1 MGYMTIDGRTVEFTD
16 EPNVLAVIRKADIDI
31 PTLCYHSELSVYG
44 ACRLCTVEN
53 ERGKT
58 FASCSEP
65 PRDGM
70 IVYTNTPRLMKYR
83 KLILEL
89 LLAAHCRDCTTCIK
103 SGECQLQ
110 SLAHRMGVGNI
121 RFENTKEQHPLDFSS
136 PSIVRDPNK
145 CILCGDCVRMCDNVQ
160 SVNAIDFAYRG
171 TRALVTPAFN
181 KKIAETDC
189 VNCGQCRVVC
199 PTGAIS
205 IHTNTDTIWDL
216 LADKNTKVVAQIA
229 PAVRVAVGD
238 RFGLPKGENVMG
250 KLVNV
255 LHRLGFDEVYD
266 TSYGADLTVIEESEE
281 LMNRLESGE
290 NLPLFTSCCPAWVK
304 FCEERYPD
312 LAKNLSTC
320 RSPQQMFGA
329 VVREYYKDPEKSGGK
344 RIISVSIMPC
354 TAKKEEILRPES
366 TTNGK
371 QDIDYVLTTTELI
384 SMIRKAGIRFE
395 NLEIEATD
403 MPFGI
408 GSGAGV
414 IFGVTGGVTEAVLRR
429 LREGHNRV
437 EMEKIKFSG
446 VRGEEGLKEVEFDYN
461 GRTIRAAVVSGLGN
475 ANNLMKRIQKGEA
488 QYDFVEVMAC
498 RRGCIMGGGQ
508 PVPVDPESRI
518 ARSKG
523 IYDTDINT
531 QIKKSNENPLV
542 QSLYDGLLKGKTH
555 ELLHRNF
562 EAAGK

>member
-16 EPNVLAVIRKADIDI
+16 EPNVLAVIRKAGIDI

-281 LMNRLESGE
+281 LMNRLESRE

-329 VVREYYKDPEKSGGK
+329 VVREYYKEPEKSGGK
-344 RIISVSIMPC
+344 RIVSVSIMPC

>member
-121 RFENTKEQHPLDFSS
+121 RFENTKEQYPLDFSS

-205 IHTNTDTIWDL
+205 IHTNTDAIWDL

-281 LMNRLESGE
+281 LMNRLETGE

-344 RIISVSIMPC
+344 RIVSVSIMPC

-366 TTNGK
+366 STNGK

-384 SMIRKAGIRFE
+384 GMIRKAGIRFE

-475 ANNLMKRIQKGEA
+475 ANNLMKRIQKGEV

>member
-121 RFENTKEQHPLDFSS
+121 RFENTKDQYPLDFSS

-205 IHTNTDTIWDL
+205 IHTNTDAIWDL

-281 LMNRLESGE
+281 LMNRLEAGE

-344 RIISVSIMPC
+344 RIVSVSIMPC

-366 TTNGK
+366 STNGK

-384 SMIRKAGIRFE
+384 GMIRKAGIRFE

-475 ANNLMKRIQKGEA
+475 ANSLMKRIQKGEV

>member
-281 LMNRLESGE
+281 LMNRLETGE

-344 RIISVSIMPC
+344 RIVSVSIMPC

-475 ANNLMKRIQKGEA
+475 ANNLMKRIQKGEV

>member
-70 IVYTNTPRLMKYR
+70 VVYTNTPRLMKYR

-205 IHTNTDTIWDL
+205 IHTNTDAIWDL

-281 LMNRLESGE
+281 LMNRLEAGE

-344 RIISVSIMPC
+344 RIVSVSIMPC

-366 TTNGK
+366 STNGK

-384 SMIRKAGIRFE
+384 GMIRKAGIRFE

>member
-1 MGYMTIDGRTVEFTD
+1 MGYMTIDGRKVEFTD
-16 EPNVLAVIRKADIDI
+16 EPNVLSVIRNADIDI

-44 ACRLCTVEN
+44 ACRLCTVED

-70 IVYTNTPRLMKYR
+70 VIYTNTLRLMKYR
-83 KLILEL
+83 KMILEL

-110 SLAHRMGVGNI
+110 ALAHRMGVTTV
-121 RFENTKEQHPLDFSS
+121 RFENTKEQYPLDFSS

-171 TRALVTPAFN
+171 TKALVTPAFN

-205 IHTNTDTIWDL
+205 INTNIEVIWDL
-216 LADKNTKVVAQIA
+216 LADKNTKVIAQIA

-238 RFGLPKGENVMG
+238 QFGLPRGENVMG

-281 LMNRLESGE
+281 LLERLASGE

-304 FCEERYPD
+304 FCENRYPD

-329 VVREYYKDPEKSGGK
+329 VIREYYKDPEKNGGK
-344 RIISVSIMPC
+344 RIVSVSIMPC

-366 TTNGK
+366 STNGK

-384 SMIRKAGIRFE
+384 TMIRKSGIRFE
-395 NLEIEATD
+395 NLEIEASD

-437 EMEKIKFSG
+437 EMDKIKFSG

-461 GRTIRAAVVSGLGN
+461 GRTIHAAVVSGLGN
-475 ANNLMKRIQKGEA
+475 ADALMKKIQKGEVH
-488 QYDFVEVMAC
+488 YDFVEVMAC

-508 PVPVDPESRI
+508 PVPAGPRSRI

-523 IYDTDINT
+523 LYDTDINT
-531 QIKKSNENPLV
+531 QIKKSNENPLIL
-542 QSLYDGLLKGKTH
+542 SLYDELLKGKTH

-562 EAAGK
+562 EAAKK

>member
-121 RFENTKEQHPLDFSS
+121 RFENTKEQYPLDFSS

-205 IHTNTDTIWDL
+205 IHTNTDAIWDL

-344 RIISVSIMPC
+344 RIVSVSIMPC

>member
-1 MGYMTIDGRTVEFTD
+1 MGYMTIDGRKVEFTD
-16 EPNVLAVIRKADIDI
+16 EPNVLSVIRNADIDI

-44 ACRLCTVEN
+44 ACRLCTVED

-70 IVYTNTPRLMKYR
+70 VIYTNTPRLMKYR
-83 KLILEL
+83 KMILEL

-110 SLAHRMGVGNI
+110 ALAHRMGVTTV
-121 RFENTKEQHPLDFSS
+121 RFENTKEQYPLDFSS

-171 TRALVTPAFN
+171 TKALVTPAFN

-205 IHTNTDTIWDL
+205 INTNIEVIWDF
-216 LADKNTKVVAQIA
+216 LADKNTKVIAQIA

-238 RFGLPKGENVMG
+238 QFGLPRGENVMG

-281 LMNRLESGE
+281 LLERLASGE

-304 FCEERYPD
+304 FCENRYPD

-329 VVREYYKDPEKSGGK
+329 VIREYYKDPEKNGGK
-344 RIISVSIMPC
+344 RIVSVSIMPC

-366 TTNGK
+366 STNGK

-384 SMIRKAGIRFE
+384 TMIRKSGIRFE
-395 NLEIEATD
+395 NLEIEASD

-414 IFGVTGGVTEAVLRR
+414 IFGVTGGVTEAALRR

-437 EMEKIKFSG
+437 EMDKIKFSG

-461 GRTIRAAVVSGLGN
+461 GRTIHAAVVSGLGN
-475 ANNLMKRIQKGEA
+475 ADALMKKIQKGEVH
-488 QYDFVEVMAC
+488 YDFVEVMAC

-508 PVPVDPESRI
+508 PVPAGPRSRI

-523 IYDTDINT
+523 LYDTDINT
-531 QIKKSNENPLV
+531 QIKKSNENPLIL
-542 QSLYDGLLKGKTH
+542 SLYDELLKGKTH

-562 EAAGK
+562 EAAKK